1 MFRSTAYSTDYGV
14 FEILV
19 KRVIMIFF
27 SPFFNEK
34 ILDQFVKVGVKLT
47 WETTQ
52 KPEKANQLLN
62 NIRKIESA
70 VEG

>member
-1 MFRSTAYSTDYGV
+1 
-14 FEILV
+14 
-19 KRVIMIFF
+19 MIFF

>member
-1 MFRSTAYSTDYGV
+1 
-14 FEILV
+14 
-19 KRVIMIFF
+19 MIFF

-52 KPEKANQLLN
+52 KSEKANQLLN
-62 NIRKIESA
+62 NIRTIESA